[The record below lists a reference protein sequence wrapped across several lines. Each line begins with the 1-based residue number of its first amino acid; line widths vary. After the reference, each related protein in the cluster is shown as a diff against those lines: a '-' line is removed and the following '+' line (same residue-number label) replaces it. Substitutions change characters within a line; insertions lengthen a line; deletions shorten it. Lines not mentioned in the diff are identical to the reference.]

1 MYSDLSNNIAVLF
14 GRSEYIQSQ
23 LETNCYNSF
32 SLSIPVNKL
41 GDYPIWLV
49 MYIAQIVLP
58 MIGLSAIA
66 IKIVLKNGK
75 DMRRELL
82 GVDVQVI
89 TNEKITMVLQ
99 P

>member
-1 MYSDLSNNIAVLF
+1 
-14 GRSEYIQSQ
+14 
-23 LETNCYNSF
+23 
-32 SLSIPVNKL
+32 
-41 GDYPIWLV
+41 
-49 MYIAQIVLP
+49 

-82 GVDVQVI
+82 GMDVQVI